1 MENAPNTR
9 SIDTVNSRIR
19 ALGWLTISLAL
30 APVFGILLATLIDLL
45 FLTQRYN
52 PWLSEGNPWLGVLMV
67 VAFVAP
73 IHVPYT
79 VLLWLTA
86 RGLFRHRPWAR
97 VMTLFLTPFAF
108 GLMLAC
114 GGGIVVSLFSLLAEG
129 NRSSNVMMSIVV
141 YSPLTLTSAV
151 YCLFAHLL
159 LWRVEIREAFKQ
171 PSDKQPSVPDASARP
186 GH

>member
-1 MENAPNTR
+1 MEHSRKTR
-9 SIDTVNSRIR
+9 SVDVVNRRIR
-19 ALGWLTISLAL
+19 GFGWLTISLAL

-79 VLLWLTA
+79 ILLCLTA

-97 VMTLFLTPFAF
+97 VVALFLTPFAF
-108 GLMLAC
+108 GLTLAF
-114 GGGIVVSLFSLLAEG
+114 GGGIVVSLFNLLAED
-129 NRSSNVMMSIVV
+129 NRSSNVVMSIVV
-141 YSPLTLTSAV
+141 YSPLTLTSAA

-159 LWRVEIREAFKQ
+159 LWNVEVRAAFKL
-171 PSDKQPSVPDASARP
+171 PSAPDASERP